1 MSDFQD
7 LPDRPHSL
15 INLLFEAEEVIRWNQ
30 LFKIQ
35 FPSTISSWRLR
46 WWGEG
51 EVGVV
56 GGRGSSSSPR
66 CLLLVS
72 SQPTDRRDIF
82 HFSVFLF
89 LRAVIS
95 LCSVVVFV

>member
-15 INLLFEAEEVIRWNQ
+15 INLLFEAEAVIRWNQ

-35 FPSTISSWRLR
+35 FPSTISSWRVR

-51 EVGVV
+51 EGEVEVV
-56 GGRGSSSSPR
+56 GAGGRPR
-66 CLLLVS
+66 PHAASCWS
-72 SQPTDRRDIF
+72 AASRQTEGIEM
-82 HFSVFLF
+82 SFLF
-89 LRAVIS
+89 MRAVIL
-95 LCSVVVFV
+95 LCSVVAFV